1 MRQQQGGEDNS
12 SIGTGVVS
20 TISPWQFSCS
30 DDDQISLEQNQSRK
44 SDIIK
49 EMIRTYSGTDAE
61 EGTDVAFESG
71 FDNKFDDFIEAAE
84 HSSEVTSVKADGAL
98 VTADAD
104 RQYTVQLV
112 RFLSPLV
119 RLVERSDD
127 SKSEDNVRND
137 DSESQEVEQNNK
149 TSDITAVLRLLRLS
163 ICVEVKYG
171 VNHLQYC

>member
-1 MRQQQGGEDNS
+1 
-12 SIGTGVVS
+12 
-20 TISPWQFSCS
+20 
-30 DDDQISLEQNQSRK
+30 
-44 SDIIK
+44 
-49 EMIRTYSGTDAE
+49 MIRTYSGTDAE
-61 EGTDVAFESG
+61 EGTDVAVESG
-71 FDNKFDDFIEAAE
+71 FGSEFDDFIEAAE

-119 RLVERSDD
+119 PLVERSDD
-127 SKSEDNVRND
+127 SKSEDDVRND

-149 TSDITAVLRLLRLS
+149 ISDITAILRLLRLS

-171 VNHLQYC
+171 VNHSQYC